1 MAASDQRVALND
13 AATRLQGVRA
23 AAETITQTRAAVQ
36 AAAQTL
42 TQRKAVLSGLA
53 AAFTGLKP
61 LVDAAVA
68 CAEVEALRTLEV

>member
-23 AAETITQTRAAVQ
+23 AGR

-42 TQRKAVLSGLA
+42 THGRGRA
-53 AAFTGLKP
+53 APSWSRSTSTGARNATAGGY
-61 LVDAAVA
+61 VVTAGQ
-68 CAEVEALRTLEV
+68 EE